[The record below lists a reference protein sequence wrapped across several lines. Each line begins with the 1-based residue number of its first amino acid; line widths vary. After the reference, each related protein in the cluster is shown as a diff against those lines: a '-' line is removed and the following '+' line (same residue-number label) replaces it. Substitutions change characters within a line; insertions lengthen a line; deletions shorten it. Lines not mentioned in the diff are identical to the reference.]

1 MLKLD
6 FLGHY
11 DFAEMLMLA
20 ASVVVVVSILI
31 AIWIAKAWAIHLAAP
46 IPRRRFVT
54 DFRERAK
61 LGGLGLIFLR
71 HSPEFGSDFYA
82 RRYPWVTGAKSRNL
96 HQLVVGHHHDR
107 LVPLYGIGN

>member
-20 ASVVVVVSILI
+20 ASVVVVVFF
-31 AIWIAKAWAIHLAAP
+31 AKAWAIHLAAP

-71 HSPEFGSDFYA
+71 HSPEFGSDFSA
-82 RRYPWVTGAKSRNL
+82 RRYP
-96 HQLVVGHHHDR
+96 
-107 LVPLYGIGN
+107 